1 VAENNRIDFAKLK
14 ANVPIGAVLG
24 HYGVQTKR
32 RNDTYLVAKCP
43 LPAHSSAE
51 SKSSFSVNTEKN
63 LWTCHSDSCKKG
75 SGMRGGDVIDLV
87 CLMEGYRS
95 PMDGAKRLAD
105 LFPQHGVEPVNDG
118 PSAVPVPSAPTAPPV
133 PVQNKPLGFA
143 LKDVN
148 PEHPVIQA
156 RGISVET
163 AGIYGAGFFPGKGSM
178 AGRIVFPL
186 FENGALVGYAGRTVG
201 EVSQEN
207 PKWKLPAGLVKSFV
221 YGLERCDPTKL
232 LILTESFWA
241 PLWFYQRGA
250 QAASL
255 MGTDLTEQQEKA
267 LTPFGAICIAFD
279 RDEKGREATER
290 IASRL
295 RGKHKITK
303 ATLVE

>member
-1 VAENNRIDFAKLK
+1 MAENTKIDFAKLK
-14 ANVPIGAVLG
+14 ASVPIDAVLG
-24 HYGVQTKR
+24 HYSVQTKR
-32 RNDTYLVAKCP
+32 RNNTYLVANCP
-43 LPAHSSAE
+43 LPAHRSAD

-63 LWTCHSDSCKKG
+63 LWTCHSDSCKQG

-87 CLMEGYRS
+87 CLMEGYRT
-95 PMDGAKRLAD
+95 PMEGAKKLLD
-105 LFPQHGVEPVNDG
+105 LFPQHRSVPENGR
-118 PSAVPVPSAPTAPPV
+118 PSAVPAPPAQADSAV
-133 PVQNKPLGFA
+133 PVKNKPLGFT

-163 AGIYGAGFFPGKGSM
+163 ASAFGAGFFPGKGSM

-186 FENGALVGYAGRTVG
+186 YENGALVGYAGRTVG
-201 EVSQEN
+201 EVTPES
-207 PKWKLPAGLVKSFV
+207 PKWKLPAGLIKSFV

-232 LILTESFWA
+232 LILVESLWA

-255 MGTDLTEQQEKA
+255 MGTDLSERQEES
-267 LTPFGAICIAFD
+267 LDPFGAICVAFD
-279 RDEKGREATER
+279 GDEKGREAAER
-290 IASRL
+290 VAVRL
-295 RGKHKITK
+295 RRKHKITK